1 MCGRFSLH
9 ANPEVIALAFKLGIN
24 PDWTARYNITPS
36 SKILIVG
43 GDPARGRVA
52 ELFKWGLIP
61 GWAKDAAIGN
71 KLANARGETVD
82 EKPSFRNAFK
92 RSRCLI
98 PASGFYEWKSVA
110 GRKQPYYM
118 HPLDAPLFAIAGIT
132 ERWQGPDGVIE
143 TCAIITTGANG
154 VMSNIHDRMPVIL
167 DARDHDVWLDPANQ
181 SVPALKQ
188 LLKPCAETTM
198 AAYAVSTRVNA
209 PKHDDAQLIEPLE
222 PEALKR
228 AIDPE
233 L

>member
-9 ANPEVIALAFKLGIN
+9 ANPEVIAITFKLGTK
-24 PDWTARYNITPS
+24 PEWSARYNITPS
-36 SKILIVG
+36 GRILVVRE
-43 GDPARGRVA
+43 DPAQGRVA
-52 ELFKWGLIP
+52 ALFKWGLIP
-61 GWAKDAAIGN
+61 GWAKDPAIGN

-118 HPLDAPLFAIAGIT
+118 HPVGAPLFAIAGIT
-132 ERWQGPDGVIE
+132 ERWQGPEGVVE
-143 TCAIITTGANG
+143 TCAIITTGPNV

-167 DARDHDVWLDPANQ
+167 AAEDHDAWLNPRNQ
-181 SVPALKQ
+181 SVAALKQ
-188 LLKPCAETTM
+188 LIRPCADTTM
-198 AAYAVSTRVNA
+198 SAHAVSTRVNA
-209 PKHDDAQLIEPLE
+209 PKNDDAGLIEPLE
-222 PEALKR
+222 GDL
-228 AIDPE
+228 